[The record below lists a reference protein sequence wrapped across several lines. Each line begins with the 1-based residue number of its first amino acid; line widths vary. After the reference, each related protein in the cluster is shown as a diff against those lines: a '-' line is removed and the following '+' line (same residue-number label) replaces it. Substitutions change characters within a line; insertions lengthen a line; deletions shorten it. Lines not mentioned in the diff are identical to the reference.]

1 VIFSIP
7 NEWKNKLTRNK
18 QEINKFKVNLHLNVY
33 LKTLIKDKKGSRTFY
48 DSLVNSRPVDL
59 TCKWHAEIGNISN
72 DELKT
77 SYKNMKQINEIKL
90 KDFQFKIN
98 HKILVTKTFLFK
110 INKSENDVC
119 SYCNAAP
126 ETIYHIFCECSKV
139 KNFIQAIK
147 SWLQN
152 EYDINIPL
160 IDKPFLLS
168 TTKESEISQ
177 YMCLLLKYYIY
188 KSKFRENC
196 RIFLSLPLFK
206 IYLKQKLQCRIYILQ
221 INKLK
226 EALQTTI
233 SNILINM

>member
-1 VIFSIP
+1 VILSIP
-7 NEWKNKLTRNK
+7 NEWKNKLTRHK
-18 QEINKFKVNLHLNVY
+18 QEINKFKCNLHLNVY

-48 DSLVNSRPVDL
+48 DSLVNSRLVDL
-59 TCKWHAEIGNISN
+59 TYKWQAEIGNILH
-72 DELKT
+72 DEAKT
-77 SYKNMKQINEIKL
+77 SYKNLKQINEIKL

-119 SYCNAAP
+119 SYCNIAP

-139 KNFIQAIK
+139 KAFIHTVK
-147 SWLQN
+147 TWLHN

-177 YMCLLLKYYIY
+177 YMSLLLKYYVY

-196 RIFLSLPLFK
+196 RILLSLHCFK
-206 IYLKQKLQCRIYILQ
+206 IYLKQKLQCRRYILQ
-221 INKLK
+221 INKQK

-233 SNILINM
+233 SNILRNM